1 MEVCYL
7 FLTSAPLPLFMETE
21 LTQQAEAL
29 VIMLCAELEKFS
41 SQLHM

>member
-29 VIMLCAELEKFS
+29 VIMCAELKKFS